1 MLASM
6 LMESALG
13 LIPDVSPE
21 YMAKYNHEDAP
32 MLIAIESAE
41 DINEIFN
48 EGFYAM
54 EALEFSKAKAT
65 MEGASDEVL
74 EGIVGNLKTKAG
86 NAIKTIKEKLKA
98 LWEKVKAFFANT
110 KKLLTA
116 IFGNAAKFAKAH
128 EKELKA
134 LKLNGF
140 KAEAF
145 KYTFDKGFD
154 KSKVIESAAERI
166 GSLADKATKDTT
178 ALGNKTESGVREE
191 YSDLIKASF
200 GGSED
205 ESSISDF
212 IWGSFRN
219 GAKSTADKI
228 TVQGGDFSGI
238 VDALIGSPK
247 LMNDFESNWKAMDKI
262 FKNAIT
268 KCQAAEKLDAEKYPN
283 MVKAFSE
290 YHSMITKLNN
300 LNNKI
305 VSYGKGAVKEMVSSY
320 RGIMVKAMRYK
331 PAKD

>member
-13 LIPDVSPE
+13 FISDVSPE

-41 DINEIFN
+41 DVNEIFN

-166 GSLADKATKDTT
+166 GSLAD
-178 ALGNKTESGVREE
+178 
-191 YSDLIKASF
+191 
-200 GGSED
+200 
-205 ESSISDF
+205 
-212 IWGSFRN
+212 
-219 GAKSTADKI
+219 
-228 TVQGGDFSGI
+228 
-238 VDALIGSPK
+238 
-247 LMNDFESNWKAMDKI
+247 
-262 FKNAIT
+262 
-268 KCQAAEKLDAEKYPN
+268 
-283 MVKAFSE
+283 
-290 YHSMITKLNN
+290 
-300 LNNKI
+300 
-305 VSYGKGAVKEMVSSY
+305 
-320 RGIMVKAMRYK
+320 
-331 PAKD
+331 